1 MKLSSSQHIIMLEIF
16 VSIILVVTS
25 SQSFDL
31 LGPGSRLH
39 HGANIA
45 RRTSL
50 LSLSLIELRGVGR
63 QHPGE
68 TIAAAGKIKVGV
80 LRDLD
85 RKI

>member
-1 MKLSSSQHIIMLEIF
+1 MLEIF

-50 LSLSLIELRGVGR
+50 LSLILTEVRGVGG
-63 QHPGE
+63 QHPGQ
-68 TIAAAGKIKVGV
+68 TIAAAAGKVKVR
-80 LRDLD
+80 LLD
-85 RKI
+85 NLVRNKNKVVSSSE